1 MTKDVEHFF
10 KCFSAIRDSSVE
22 KTLFSAPFLMELFGL
37 FMFNFLNSLY
47 ILNIS
52 SLSDVEWVKIFFIYS
67 VCLLNKCVLSMLR

>member
-22 KTLFSAPFLMELFGL
+22 KTLFSTPFLMELFGL

-52 SLSDVEWVKIFFIYS
+52 SLSDVE
-67 VCLLNKCVLSMLR
+67 